1 MAVTYCDN
9 YDISR
14 QDPAFYTEPYGS
26 TWVATVKVKDRML
39 EVWCAG
45 DMYIY
50 SEDDSTIRYT
60 SDLLE
65 RNITNDS
72 ELEAFKCEWWNNSW
86 FEFKDSKGE
95 WISDVFLGTVH
106 HSVFEAVQNAEA
118 LLVDEEFLAEYPC
131 LNPDYVV
138 R

>member
-1 MAVTYCDN
+1 MATTYCDN
-9 YDISR
+9 YNISR
-14 QDPAFYTEPYGS
+14 QDSAFYTEPYGS

-39 EVWCAG
+39 EVWCVG

-65 RNITNDS
+65 RGITNDA
-72 ELEAFKCEWWNNSW
+72 ELESFRGEWWNNSW
-86 FEFKDSKGE
+86 FEFRDYEGE
-95 WISDVFLGTVH
+95 WISDVFAGTVY
-106 HSVFEAVQNAEA
+106 HSVFEAVANAEKF
-118 LLVDEEFLAEYPC
+118 LLDPEFLAEYPC

-138 R
+138 G